1 MVRGVARCV
10 DDFEFARAERE
21 IFSALQDAQIFRRN
35 GQNFAEK
42 KLQIVGP
49 EALGAGKKLGRVNH
63 VRRAL
68 RVDVH
73 GEAGIFAHQRAGSA
87 GVVQVDVRQK
97 NGVEITHA
105 NAAGLELLAQSIQR
119 GARAGVDNGAVAVRF
134 Q

>member
-1 MVRGVARCV
+1 MAAKEVSQIPRSMSGGGVAWCV

-21 IFSALQDAQIFRRN
+21 IFSALKDAQIFRRN

-97 NGVEITHA
+97 NGR
-105 NAAGLELLAQSIQR
+105 S
-119 GARAGVDNGAVAVRF
+119 
-134 Q
+134 

>member
-1 MVRGVARCV
+1 MRK
-10 DDFEFARAERE
+10 
-21 IFSALQDAQIFRRN
+21 FS
-35 GQNFAEK
+35 
-42 KLQIVGP
+42 VGTGRTSP
-49 EALGAGKKLGRVNH
+49 KRSANRWAEALGAGKKLGRVNH

-119 GARAGVDNGAVAVRF
+119 GARAGSITRVAVRF